1 MALKLKKEKLVG
13 LLVIML
19 RAKMLEERA
28 IKLFTEGKSPGWIHP
43 GRGQEAIGA
52 AVCLDLRPTDTI
64 FPSHR
69 GRAPALARGMD
80 FKRALAELCGK
91 STGVSKGR
99 SGYDFLADKKLGV
112 YNFTGSIGAAIPMA
126 TGVALSYQIQR
137 LDQIVICF
145 FGDGAANHGT
155 FHECLNLASLWK
167 LPIVY
172 VCENNGWAQF
182 TAQEWVTSVSNI
194 AKKAAGYGLPGIT
207 VDGDDVLAV
216 YESTGPIIDRARR
229 GDGPTLFECKTHR
242 WYGHYVGDP
251 QKYRSKEDIEKVTQF
266 DPIPRFITQ
275 LIQDKVMSQG
285 EINKIEESISAELD
299 EAEKFALESPL
310 PEPETA
316 LEHVYCERR

>member
-1 MALKLKKEKLVG
+1 MVLEKDKLIE

-28 IKLFTEGKSPGWIHP
+28 VKLFTEGHSPGWIHV
-43 GRGQEAIGA
+43 GRGQEAVGTG
-52 AVCLDLRPTDTI
+52 VCLALRPTDII

-69 GRAPALARGMD
+69 GRAPALARGVD

-91 STGVSKGR
+91 KTGVSKGR
-99 SGYDFLADKKLGV
+99 SGYDFLVDKNLGI
-112 YNFTGSIGAAIPMA
+112 YNVTGSIGAVMPMA

-137 LDQIVICF
+137 LDRIVVCF
-145 FGDGAANHGT
+145 FGDGCASQGT
-155 FHECLNLASLWK
+155 FHESLNLASLWK

-182 TAQEWVTSVSNI
+182 TAQEWVTSVTDI
-194 AKKAAGYGLPGIT
+194 AKRAVAYDMPGIT

-216 YESTGPIIDRARR
+216 YEAACPVIDRARR
-229 GDGPTLFECKTHR
+229 GDGPTLLEAKTHR

-251 QKYRSKEDIEKVTQF
+251 QRYRSKEELEKCPEF
-266 DPIPRFITQ
+266 DPIPR
-275 LIQDKVMSQG
+275 LEAKL
-285 EINKIEESISAELD
+285 IEEKVVTQDEVKEIEEGISAELD

-310 PEPETA
+310 PEAESA
-316 LEHVYCERR
+316 LEHVYCEGGK